1 MEGDGLK
8 ARYVIFLPQ
17 TSLRTATRS
26 LTSLSLIP
34 MPTSELPMNVAE
46 LAWSRTK
53 TPRTAINSSAREK
66 EKKSFSL
73 KVSPCF

>member
-26 LTSLSLIP
+26 LTSLSFLP
-34 MPTSELPMNVAE
+34 MPTTELPMNVAE
-46 LAWSRTK
+46 LAWSRTQ
-53 TPRTAINSSAREK
+53 TPRTARNSSAQGKR
-66 EKKSFSL
+66 KKT
-73 KVSPCF
+73 KVKKVV